1 MAETYLK
8 GLDDVMKNLNK
19 EVQAIEGK
27 TMKGLIKAAIIVRRD
42 MDKTSPKIPVD
53 TGNLRSSWFVTPVS
67 SPTKPILIA
76 GFSANYA
83 LWVHENMEAK
93 RVRPGSGAKFYEASL
108 NRNHGAMIQA
118 IKDEIKI
125 V

>member
-1 MAETYLK
+1 MAEDYLK

-19 EVQAIEGK
+19 EIQAIEGK

-42 MDKTSPKIPVD
+42 MDKTSPKIPID
-53 TGNLRSSWFVTPVS
+53 TGNLRSSWFVTPV
-67 SPTKPILIA
+67 PNPVKPLLIA

-83 LWVHENMEAK
+83 LWVHENMEVK
-93 RVRPGSGAKFYEASL
+93 HPRPDSGAKFYESSL
-108 NRNHGAMIQA
+108 NRNYGAMIQA

-125 V
+125 G